1 LRTDRSSRSQQ
12 QQRELAAQQHAQHRA
27 EFMQAVASLAS
38 RYGTSLQPVLST
50 LDLPAPLDGTKLQ
63 EQADD
68 AYRLLTQANALKTKT
83 TAEFWH
89 SVRSNVDLRHKL
101 SAFVTLADIALVQV
115 PGSVEEERLF
125 SKLNFI
131 KDERRNRLDEEH
143 LNACLML
150 ATQRMFEF
158 EQFPFMTAITKW
170 SDAKKRRSMPY
181 GQRQQQ
187 QQQPITIS
195 DSDDDELV

>member
-1 LRTDRSSRSQQ
+1 
-12 QQRELAAQQHAQHRA
+12 
-27 EFMQAVASLAS
+27 M
-38 RYGTSLQPVLST
+38 
-50 LDLPAPLDGTKLQ
+50 
-63 EQADD
+63 
-68 AYRLLTQANALKTKT
+68 
-83 TAEFWH
+83 
-89 SVRSNVDLRHKL
+89 
-101 SAFVTLADIALVQV
+101 
-115 PGSVEEERLF
+115 EEERLF

-187 QQQPITIS
+187 QQQQQQQQPITIS